1 MQNTEKWI
9 ETFIVPDPDIEQLAI
24 TEDSYPL
31 NMALHQEDPI
41 RLEEYGYVEEE
52 YLVSGFANVYAWKGT
67 TGRPRIRSEHGPYCT
82 RILVRKPA
90 DRASFS
96 GHVMVEMMHG
106 GCRIDNPSVGWGS
119 AFEHIMAS
127 GDGYV
132 GMSIAGST
140 FEALKTFDPGRYGA
154 LELKNPLPPGQRGPV
169 GNMASSPD
177 QWEHNKGGAMEDLAD
192 QEKGLDMDIMSQVA
206 AMIKRG
212 RPGTPFAGYG
222 AKYAYLIGVTFAEI
236 PCYVSAVMPYSMLD
250 GLRPVYDGA
259 VIYMSG
265 RAGNLNREEDILSWD
280 DPRCKCG
287 GMVPVVRIQTAGDM
301 RGTLPHPLWACM
313 FRSENSDEPGN
324 LGRCY
329 EVAGTSLKYCAR
341 GDVRTYPGSEELKK
355 AGVEQYHQ
363 KPNPLRGTRPEGMKV
378 SIMPHFI
385 AGVYRNLKDWAAR
398 GIPMPKAP
406 YLEMTCGYPDAD
418 FVYDTHGN
426 QRGGVRTHYVDVP
439 AAAYLEDGTILPFG
453 PEKMQALY
461 GTREQWL
468 EKTAERIRQMVEERW
483 ILPEGG
489 EALLDEARQQAL
501 SDEAWKPQ
509 PSDEAGQRE
518 YCDNEKRRE

>member
-1 MQNTEKWI
+1 MQNSDKYIEK
-9 ETFIVPDPDIEQLAI
+9 FIVPDPKVEQLAV

-52 YLVSGFANVYAWKGT
+52 YLISGFANVYGWKGT
-67 TGRPRIRSEHGPYCT
+67 EGRPKIRWEHAPYCT

-90 DRASFS
+90 DRDRFS

-106 GCRIDNPSVGWGS
+106 GCRIDNPNIGWGS
-119 AFEHIMAS
+119 SFEHIMDS

-140 FEALKTFDPGRYGA
+140 FQALQTFDPKRYA
-154 LELKNPLPPGQRGPV
+154 PLELKNPLPPKQRGPV

-177 QWEHNKGGAMEDLAD
+177 QWENNKGGAMEDVPD
-192 QEKGLDMDIMSQVA
+192 REKGLDMDIMSQLA
-206 AMIKRG
+206 AMVKRG
-212 RPGTPFAGYG
+212 KPGTPFAGYG
-222 AKYAYLIGVTFAEI
+222 AKYTYLIGVTFAEI
-236 PCYVSAVMPYSMLD
+236 PCYVSAVMPYSMLSEE
-250 GLRPVYDGA
+250 RPVYDGV

-287 GMVPVVRIQTAGDM
+287 GTVPVVRIQTAGDM

-329 EVAGTSLKYCAR
+329 EVAGTSLRFCSR
-341 GDVRTYPGSEELKK
+341 GDVRVYPGLEEQQR
-355 AGVEQYHQ
+355 AGVEEYHK
-363 KPNPLRGTRPEGMKV
+363 KPNSLRGERPKGI
-378 SIMPHFI
+378 SISVMQHFI
-385 AGVYRNLKDWAAR
+385 TGVYRNLKDYAQR
-398 GIPMPKAP
+398 GIPLPKAP
-406 YLEMTCGYPDAD
+406 YLAMTGGYPDAD
-418 FVYDTHGN
+418 FVYDRHGN
-426 QRGGVRTHYVDVP
+426 QTGGVRTHYVDVP
-439 AAAYLEDGTILPFG
+439 AATYLDDGTIIPFSS
-453 PEKMQALY
+453 EKLQELY
-461 GTREQWL
+461 GSRESWL
-468 EKTAERIRQMVEERW
+468 EQTKKRIERMVEERW

-489 EALLDEARQQAL
+489 RALLLEARQWRL
-501 SDEAWKPQ
+501 F
-509 PSDEAGQRE
+509 
-518 YCDNEKRRE
+518 DNSAERTE